1 MSSMTAVSSS
11 PLDVHPDRLLP
22 ALPQAREI
30 ARRIYAATKDHPII
44 SPHSHVPP
52 QWLVDNEPFADPA
65 SLLLVPDHYVLR
77 LLHANGAEL
86 SDLGRGPDGPL
97 PLDEAAARKAWRIL
111 CENYHLFRGTPV
123 KYWFDTT
130 FFEVFGITET
140 PGAQNSDAIYDT
152 IAQALTTPEFR
163 PRALFDRFGISVLA
177 TTDDPLDDLA
187 EHKTLAEDP
196 SFTGRVIPTFR
207 PDRFLELARPGWADL
222 ARRLGE
228 VADVDTGDY
237 AGYLAALENRRRY
250 FKEHGAVSSDHS
262 HLDAGTEPL
271 EESEAARIYAAAL
284 RGEASEAEGRAF
296 HRHMMSETA
305 RMATEDG
312 LVMTLHP
319 GVRRNHDPDNQ
330 ARYGADVGSDIPVKV
345 EFTEALRPLLGRYGN
360 HPNLNLVVFTIDE
373 DVFSRELAPMAGFYR
388 SMYVGVPWWFLDA
401 PEAIRRFRGAVTETA
416 GFYRTSGFIDDTRAF
431 LSIPT
436 RHDMS
441 RRLDAAYLAEL
452 VTEHRLSEE
461 EALATAHD
469 LVTTIPKKVF
479 KL

>member
-1 MSSMTAVSSS
+1 MSADTKAS
-11 PLDVHPDRLLP
+11 LDVHPDRLLP
-22 ALPQAREI
+22 TEPEVRDV
-30 ARRIYAATKDHPII
+30 ARRLYAATKDLPII

-52 QWLVDNEPFADPA
+52 QWLVDNKPFADPV
-65 SLLLVPDHYVLR
+65 SLLLSPDHYVLR
-77 LLHANGAEL
+77 MLHANGAEL
-86 SDLGRGPDGPL
+86 SDLGRGPNGPVE
-97 PLDEAAARKAWRIL
+97 LDEAGARKAWRIL
-111 CENYHLFRGTPV
+111 CENYYLFRGTPV

-130 FFEVFGITET
+130 FVEVFGITEVPSAET
-140 PGAQNSDAIYDT
+140 ADAIYDQ
-152 IAQALTTPEFR
+152 IAEALTRPEFL
-163 PRALFDRFGISVLA
+163 PRALFERFGISVLA

-187 EHKTLAEDP
+187 PHRALAEDP
-196 SFTGRVIPTFR
+196 TFTGRVIPTFR

-222 ARRLGE
+222 ARQLGE
-228 VADVDTGDY
+228 VSGVDTGDY
-237 AGYLAALENRRRY
+237 AGYIAALENRRRY

-262 HLDAGTEPL
+262 HADAGTEPL
-271 EESEAARIYAAAL
+271 ELAEAERIYAAAL
-284 RGEASEAEGRAF
+284 RGEATAEEGRAF

-319 GVRRNHDPDNQ
+319 AVYRNHDTDNFE
-330 ARYGADVGSDIPVKV
+330 RYGADAGSDIPIKV
-345 EFTEALRPLLGRYGN
+345 EFTKALQPLLARYGN
-360 HPNLNLVVFTIDE
+360 HSNLTLVVFTIDE
-373 DVFSRELAPMAGFYR
+373 TVYSRELAPMAGFYR
-388 SMYVGVPWWFLDA
+388 SMHVGVPWWFIDA

-452 VTEHRLSEE
+452 VAQHRLTED
-461 EALATAHD
+461 EALATALD

>member
-1 MSSMTAVSSS
+1 MAPMTVDTRG
-11 PLDVHPDRLLP
+11 LLTVHPDRLLP
-22 ALPQAREI
+22 AQPDVRDV
-30 ARRIYAATKDHPII
+30 ARRIYETTKDLPII

-52 QWLVDNEPFADPA
+52 QWLVDDEPFSDPV
-65 SLLLVPDHYVLR
+65 SLLLSPDHYVLR
-77 LLHANGAEL
+77 MLHANGAEL
-86 SDLGRGPDGPL
+86 SDLGRGPDGPVQ
-97 PLDEAAARKAWRIL
+97 LDEAGARKAWRIL

-130 FFEVFGITET
+130 FAEVFGITQVPSART
-140 PGAQNSDAIYDT
+140 ADAIYDQ
-152 IAQALTTPEFR
+152 IAAAIATPQFR
-163 PRALFDRFGISVLA
+163 PRALFERFNISVLA

-187 EHKTLAEDP
+187 GHKALAEDP
-196 SFTGRVIPTFR
+196 TFTGRVIPTFR

-228 VADVDTGDY
+228 VSGIDTGDY
-237 AGYLAALENRRRY
+237 AGYIAAIENRRRY
-250 FKEHGAVSSDHS
+250 FKDHGAVSSDHS

-271 EESEAARIYAAAL
+271 SEDEARRIYAAAL
-284 RGEASEAEGRAF
+284 RGEATVEEGRAF

-319 GVRRNHDPDNQ
+319 AVYRNHDTDNLNRFGPD
-330 ARYGADVGSDIPVKV
+330 AGSDIPVKV
-345 EFTEALRPLLGRYGN
+345 EFTNALQPLLTRYGN

-373 DVFSRELAPMAGFYR
+373 DVYSRELAPMAGFYR
-388 SMYVGVPWWFLDA
+388 SMHVGVPWWFIDA

-452 VTEHRLSEE
+452 VSEHRLTED

-469 LVTTIPKKVF
+469 LVTTIPQKVF

>member
-1 MSSMTAVSSS
+1 MSADTQPS
-11 PLDVHPDRLLP
+11 LDVHPDRLLP
-22 ALPQAREI
+22 TQPEVRDI
-30 ARRIYAATKDHPII
+30 ARRLYAATKDLPII
-44 SPHSHVPP
+44 SPHSHVPA
-52 QWLVDNEPFADPA
+52 QWLVDNRPFADPA
-65 SLLLVPDHYVLR
+65 SLLLTPDHYVLR
-77 LLHANGAEL
+77 MLHANGAEL

-97 PLDEAAARKAWRIL
+97 ELDEAAARKAWRIL

-130 FFEVFGITET
+130 FVEVFGITQVPSAAT
-140 PGAQNSDAIYDT
+140 ADAIYDE
-152 IAQALTTPEFR
+152 IADALTRPEFL
-163 PRALFDRFGISVLA
+163 PRALFERFGISVLA

-187 EHKTLAEDP
+187 AHRALAADP
-196 SFTGRVIPTFR
+196 TFAGRVLPTFR

-228 VADVDTGDY
+228 VAGVDTGDY
-237 AGYLAALENRRRY
+237 AGYITALENRRRY

-262 HLDAGTEPL
+262 HFDAGTQPL
-271 EESEAARIYAAAL
+271 ETAEAERIYAAAL
-284 RGEASEAEGRAF
+284 RGEATEEEGRAF

-319 GVRRNHDPDNQ
+319 AVRRNHDPDNFE
-330 ARYGADVGSDIPVKV
+330 RYGADAGSDIPVAV

-360 HPNLNLVVFTIDE
+360 HPNFTLVVFTIDE
-373 DVFSRELAPMAGFYR
+373 TVYSRELAPMAGFYR
-388 SMYVGVPWWFLDA
+388 SMHVGVPWWFIDA

-441 RRLDAAYLAEL
+441 RRLDAGYLAEL
-452 VTEHRLSEE
+452 VAQHRLTED
-461 EALATAHD
+461 EAVSIAHD
-469 LVTTIPKKVF
+469 LVTTIPTKVF
-479 KL
+479 TL

>member
-1 MSSMTAVSSS
+1 MNGMTSPS
-11 PLDVHPDRLLP
+11 PLHVHPDRLLP
-22 ALPQAREI
+22 ALPQTREV
-30 ARRIYAATKDHPII
+30 ARRIYEATKGHPII

-52 QWLVDNEPFADPA
+52 QWLVDDEPFADPA

-130 FFEVFGITET
+130 FAEVFGITET
-140 PGAQNSDAIYDT
+140 PSAQNSDAIYDT
-152 IAQALTTPEFR
+152 IAEALATPEFR
-163 PRALFDRFGISVLA
+163 PRALFERFGISVLA

-187 EHKTLAEDP
+187 EHQALAADP
-196 SFTGRVIPTFR
+196 SFSGRVIPTFR
-207 PDRFLELARPGWADL
+207 PDRFLELARPGFADL
-222 ARRLGE
+222 ARQLGE

-237 AGYLAALENRRRY
+237 AGYIAAIENRRRY

-262 HLDAGTEPL
+262 HFDAGTEPL
-271 EESEAARIYAAAL
+271 EEAEAARIYAAAL
-284 RGEASEAEGRAF
+284 RGEATEAEGTAF

-319 GVRRNHDPDNQ
+319 GVRRNHDPDNL